1 MNVGKIVRTP
11 EEIDR
16 VYQWAQE
23 GAAEGGRYSGQNFEE
38 GIIELIDWLYGNS
51 NHAPDED

>member
-1 MNVGKIVRTP
+1 MSEKIVRTE

-23 GAAEGGRYSGQNFEE
+23 GVVEGGRCPGQSYED
-38 GIIELIDWLYGNS
+38 GIIELIDWLRGLS
-51 NHAPDED
+51 SHAPDAD